1 LSAVTSHDVSAPRF
15 LVVGHLNK
23 VHGTKGELFVWPLTD
38 HPQRTFAVGQ
48 ELRLG
53 DEDGEP
59 TDVPARHLRVATIR
73 PFRRGF
79 LVRFEGLESRTQAE
93 FFAGRYLLLEMD
105 RVQDPDEGEYFYH
118 ELLGAEVV
126 TVEEATVGTVREVY
140 ELAPAH
146 MLDVDRP
153 AARSLLVPL
162 AKPIVVRVERSP
174 LRVVIDP
181 PDGLLDL

>member
-1 LSAVTSHDVSAPRF
+1 MTSHDVSAPRF

-38 HPQRTFAVGQ
+38 YPKQTFAVGKQ
-48 ELRLG
+48 LRLG

-59 TDVPARHLRVATIR
+59 TDVPARHLRVEGIR

-79 LVRFEGLESRTQAE
+79 LVRFAGIESRTQAE
-93 FFAGRYLLLEMD
+93 FFAGRYLLLERD
-105 RVQDPDEGEYFYH
+105 RVQDRAEGEYFYH

-126 TVEEATVGTVREVY
+126 TVDDASVGTVREVY

-146 MLDVDRP
+146 MLEVDRP

-162 AKPIVVRVERSP
+162 AKPIVVRVERTP

-181 PDGLLDL
+181 PEGLLDL

>member
-1 LSAVTSHDVSAPRF
+1 MTSHDVNAPRF

-38 HPQRTFAVGQ
+38 HPEQTFAVGRD
-48 ELRLG
+48 LRLG
-53 DEDGEP
+53 DEDGVP
-59 TDVPARHLRVATIR
+59 TDVPARHLRVETIR

-79 LVRFEGLESRTQAE
+79 LVRFEGIESRTQAE
-93 FFAGRYLLLEMD
+93 FFAGRYLLLDFDEV
-105 RVQDPDEGEYFYH
+105 RDPEEGEYFYH

-126 TVEEATVGTVREVY
+126 TDKGATVGTVREVY

-146 MLDVDRP
+146 MLEVDRP
-153 AARSLLVPL
+153 QARSLFVPL
-162 AKPIVVRVERSP
+162 AKPIVVRVERGP

-181 PDGLLDL
+181 PEGFLDL